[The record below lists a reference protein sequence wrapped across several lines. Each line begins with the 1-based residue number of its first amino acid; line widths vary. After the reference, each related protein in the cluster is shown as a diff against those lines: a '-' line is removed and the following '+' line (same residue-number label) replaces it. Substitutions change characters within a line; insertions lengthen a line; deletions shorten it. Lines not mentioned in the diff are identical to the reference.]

1 MPVEIVFIYLLLLLI
16 LLAIALPIAVAV
28 DRCGSR
34 GVKITVFTTWVLL
47 TLVQPIFWPLGLQ
60 LPLEFWIVS
69 PFVAAI
75 TLAVI
80 FIPMKFLSRCS
91 WSRGRMV
98 AGLGGAAVMALVYP
112 FLVLFVLSALDFTF

>member
-1 MPVEIVFIYLLLLLI
+1 MPVEIVFIYLLLFLM

-28 DRCGSR
+28 DRGGSR
-34 GVKITVFTTWVLL
+34 GVKITLFTTWVLL
-47 TLVQPIFWPLGLQ
+47 TLVQPIFWPRGLQ
-60 LPLEFWIVS
+60 FPLEFWIVS

-80 FIPMKFLSRCS
+80 FIPMKLLSRCS
-91 WSRGRMV
+91 WPRGRMV